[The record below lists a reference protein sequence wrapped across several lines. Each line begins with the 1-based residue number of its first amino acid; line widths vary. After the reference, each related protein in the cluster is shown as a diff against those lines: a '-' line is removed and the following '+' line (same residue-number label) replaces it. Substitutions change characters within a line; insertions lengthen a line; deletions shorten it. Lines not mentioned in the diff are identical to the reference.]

1 MAADRESGPNGTS
14 LEAIAER
21 LRAGGRLAAGDA
33 AVLATTSDLV
43 ALGAIADE
51 RRRTLRGDRVTFV
64 RVCEFDAVAGGAGQ
78 DRLPPLAGE
87 LRLVGRPAGIAAA
100 VAETRRLRELE
111 GCVPITGFA
120 LDDLVDLCHADAAA
134 VREALGALREAGL
147 ALVAEARADAGDDPR
162 WIELAAAEGLPV
174 ARLTVASADSDGLAN
189 ARRVAAWGAAAA
201 SVRAFA
207 PLPAVAG
214 PRPSTGYDDLR
225 RVALTRLVVDNID
238 SIQVDWRLYGPKL
251 AQVALTFG
259 ADDVDAVSPIDALEH
274 GWRRAP
280 LEEITRNVSA
290 AARVPIER
298 NGRFEIGTARP

>member
-1 MAADRESGPNGTS
+1 M
-14 LEAIAER
+14 
-21 LRAGGRLAAGDA
+21 
-33 AVLATTSDLV
+33 
-43 ALGAIADE
+43 
-51 RRRTLRGDRVTFV
+51 
-64 RVCEFDAVAGGAGQ
+64 
-78 DRLPPLAGE
+78 
-87 LRLVGRPAGIAAA
+87 
-100 VAETRRLRELE
+100 
-111 GCVPITGFA
+111 
-120 LDDLVDLCHADAAA
+120 
-134 VREALGALREAGL
+134 REALGALREAGL
-147 ALVAEARADAGDDPR
+147 ARVAEARADAGDDPC
-162 WIELAAAEGLPV
+162 WIELAAAERVPV
-174 ARLTVASADSDGLAN
+174 TRLAVATVGADGLET
-189 ARRVAAWGAAAA
+189 ARRVAGWGSAAA

-214 PRPSTGYDDLR
+214 SRPSTGYDDLR

-280 LEEITRNVSA
+280 LEEITRNVRA